1 MNFRRQNIKLDKGVM
16 GTYHQQH
23 TYSEKTDRQ
32 KSHWVGT
39 VAHILSLPQFS
50 LGKEYRQVSTM
61 TKLQLSFCIDGG

>member
-1 MNFRRQNIKLDKGVM
+1 MNFRKQNIKLGKGVM

-39 VAHILSLPQFS
+39 VAHILSLPQLS
-50 LGKEYRQVSTM
+50 LAEEYWQVCIM
-61 TKLQLSFCIDGG
+61 TKLQIKFLYW